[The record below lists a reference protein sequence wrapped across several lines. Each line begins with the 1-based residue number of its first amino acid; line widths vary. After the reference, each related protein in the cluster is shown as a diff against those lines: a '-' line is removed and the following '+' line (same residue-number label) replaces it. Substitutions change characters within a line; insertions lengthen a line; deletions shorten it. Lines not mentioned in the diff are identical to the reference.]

1 MGRFDKKVKKF
12 RIKIGRKKGG
22 REIGIKAKI

>member
-1 MGRFDKKVKKF
+1 MGGFNKKVKEYC
-12 RIKIGRKKGG
+12 IKIGRKKGG